1 MTTFSIKSF
10 TLLVLL
16 ALTFSFNAISD
27 DEFMDTDSEEITTLE
42 SDSSEV
48 ESSAPTVES
57 DDSDFDEE

>member
-1 MTTFSIKSF
+1 MTILKIKSL

-16 ALTFSFNAISD
+16 ALTFSLNAISD
-27 DEFMDTDSEEITTLE
+27 DEFSDTGSEEITTLE

-48 ESSAPTVES
+48 ESSTPAVES